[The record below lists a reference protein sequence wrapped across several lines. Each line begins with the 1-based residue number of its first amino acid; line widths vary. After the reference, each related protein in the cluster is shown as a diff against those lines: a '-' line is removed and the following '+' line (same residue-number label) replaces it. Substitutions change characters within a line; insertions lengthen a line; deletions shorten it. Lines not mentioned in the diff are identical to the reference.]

1 MKINITIVE
10 HERFLSQLSH
20 QLIILTESLCTI
32 HSIRI
37 WKRCLDCLRLK
48 LKVFWI
54 MQMISSFTWGRRV
67 LGERNGHDLTQCR
80 EGDKPETS
88 AQVRHPYVCPTWWRR
103 FLWTVLPRDK
113 WMGRKVKQQ
122 HQEKAE
128 LKERMDWSAM
138 LLGRMHVGQGSRAD
152 RFPRGCESPEITGI
166 IYLKNLTLQNKRER
180 CNRRGSGYGVE
191 AGLKGERNL
200 REELSE
206 RNYKQWM
213 NIY

>member
-1 MKINITIVE
+1 MVMTWHSAEKGTSQKHQHKYDIPMSVPRDGEGFYGQYCQEINEWEGKWSSST
-10 HERFLSQLSH
+10 RRRLN
-20 QLIILTESLCTI
+20 
-32 HSIRI
+32 
-37 WKRCLDCLRLK
+37 WKRE
-48 LKVFWI
+48 W
-54 MQMISSFTWGRRV
+54 T
-67 LGERNGHDLTQCR
+67 DLPCSWEECT
-80 EGDKPETS
+80 
-88 AQVRHPYVCPTWWRR
+88 
-103 FLWTVLPRDK
+103 
-113 WMGRKVKQQ
+113 
-122 HQEKAE
+122 
-128 LKERMDWSAM
+128 
-138 LLGRMHVGQGSRAD
+138 VGQGSRAD